1 MADALA
7 NGFTACM
14 PSPVSEGLL
23 TDRDAEDFLRMVRRG
38 K

>member
-7 NGFTACM
+7 NWFTECM
-14 PSPVSEGLL
+14 PSPVSEDLL
-23 TDRDAEDFLRMVRRG
+23 TDQDAEDFLRMVRRE